1 MARMIRLQPISG
13 KYVSVTSHGAKI
25 RIWLVPPGT
34 KEQGTEVTY
43 EDAIELLSLRHPVV
57 CEAQIKGKDGKFI
70 KQLTAEDW
78 EKINERKNS
87 IAQLA
92 EVNSLHPEHSE
103 VSGNNPALTQLVETQ
118 AKLIEAQ
125 SKQLETM
132 QKGFE
137 EMQKNM
143 EKLLKKGGKKN
154 EKPAEE

>member
-13 KYVSVTSHGAKI
+13 KYVSVTSHGQKV

-70 KQLTAEDW
+70 RQLTAEDW
-78 EKINERKNS
+78 EKINEKKNS
-87 IAQLA
+87 IAQIA
-92 EVNSLHPEHSE
+92 EVNTLHPEKSE
-103 VSGNNPALTQLVETQ
+103 DNAAVTELVKTQ
-118 AKLIEAQ
+118 AKLIDAQ
-125 SKQLETM
+125 AKQLETM

-137 EMQKNM
+137 DMQKNIA
-143 EKLLKKGGKKN
+143 KLMKKGGKKGGD
-154 EKPAEE
+154 AE

>member
-13 KYVSVTSHGAKI
+13 KYVSVTSHGQKV

-78 EKINERKNS
+78 EKINEKKNS
-87 IAQLA
+87 IAQIA
-92 EVNSLHPEHSE
+92 EVNTLHPEKSE
-103 VSGNNPALTQLVETQ
+103 DNGAVTELVKTQ
-118 AKLIEAQ
+118 AKLIDAQ
-125 SKQLETM
+125 AKQLETM

-143 EKLLKKGGKKN
+143 AKLMKKGGKKGGD
-154 EKPAEE
+154 AE